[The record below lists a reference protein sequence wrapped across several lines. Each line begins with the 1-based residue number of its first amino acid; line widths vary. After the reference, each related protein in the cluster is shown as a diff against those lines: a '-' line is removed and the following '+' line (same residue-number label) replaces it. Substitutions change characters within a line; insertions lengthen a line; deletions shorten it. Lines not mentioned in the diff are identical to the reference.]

1 MNQNKA
7 NSPPASLGPITKA
20 LLTVV
25 LLWLF
30 IKVPTF
36 LKYVLL
42 LIAAVGPGWPYFKN
56 SFNIAKAL
64 VLPLVNEVKSLCHI
78 IKAKTADWTKRA
90 DRMTAFISRI
100 WKMDDKE
107 FESVFSDLEKKKKA
121 PSPQEQEQPTI
132 LFLPESLCKQILDP
146 DEAMNRAQA
155 WWTQEDVDGCT
166 GEMRLAELLANIASE
181 DPTIHTCLLNDY
193 EELRLPTE
201 APVLL
206 ALTHIFRE
214 NGIAADCT
222 PDDQVVVSWGQD
234 TNGLE
239 AGMA

>member
-1 MNQNKA
+1 MNQNKT
-7 NSPPASLGPITKA
+7 SSQSVSLGPVTKV
-20 LLTVV
+20 LLTATF
-25 LLWLF
+25 LWLF
-30 IKVPTF
+30 IKIPTF

-42 LIAAVGPGWPYFKN
+42 LIVAVGPCRPYFRN

-64 VLPLVNEVKSLCHI
+64 MLLLINEVTSLWRF
-78 IKAKTADWTKRA
+78 IKVKTADWAKRA
-90 DRMTAFISRI
+90 GRIIAFISRV
-100 WKMDDKE
+100 WKMDDK
-107 FESVFSDLEKKKKA
+107 DLESAFLDTEK
-121 PSPQEQEQPTI
+121 QEQEQPAI
-132 LFLPESLCKQILDP
+132 LFVPDSLCQQTLDP
-146 DEAMNRAQA
+146 DEAMNRAQV
-155 WWTQEDVDGCT
+155 WWSEEDVDGYT

>member
-1 MNQNKA
+1 MNQNKT
-7 NSPPASLGPITKA
+7 SSQSVSLGPVTKV
-20 LLTVV
+20 LLTATF
-25 LLWLF
+25 LWLF
-30 IKVPTF
+30 IKIPTF

-42 LIAAVGPGWPYFKN
+42 LIAAVGPCRPYFRN
-56 SFNIAKAL
+56 SFNITQAL
-64 VLPLVNEVKSLCHI
+64 MLLLINEVTSLWRF
-78 IKAKTADWTKRA
+78 IKVKTADWAKRA

-107 FESVFSDLEKKKKA
+107 FESVFSDLEKKKKS

-132 LFLPESLCKQILDP
+132 LFLPDSLCQQTLDP